1 MVTMSAYLK
10 GEGITLA
17 ATRPL
22 IWAMSASRCALTS
35 SQTWAG
41 RETDLSLRKTW
52 IGIHKGSCPPRPAP
66 PPSPTPWHRRVL
78 DWHSL
83 TDLSHACIVNE
94 ASIGTSASYDE
105 PRSEKPSSQCQLVV
119 VDEAGLGLD
128 RQRAR

>member
-35 SQTWAG
+35 SQTWADRDRSQPG
-41 RETDLSLRKTW
+41 EDLYRYTV
-52 IGIHKGSCPPRPAP
+52 RPACP
-66 PPSPTPWHRRVL
+66 APCPAPWHRAVL

-94 ASIGTSASYDE
+94 AGIGTSASYDE
-105 PRSEKPSSQCQLVV
+105 PRSEKPSSQRQLVI

-128 RQRAR
+128 RQRPR